1 MSLRDLAFAG
11 RTLRKSPVFA
21 LTAAL
26 TIALG
31 VGASTA
37 IFSVTNAVLLRPLPY
52 QNPHELVIVPTDM
65 RNRGVKDFPF
75 SNANFID
82 LREATKNEFQGLAG
96 VFTFPFTLTGEDG
109 MPELVHMGIV
119 TTNYFQLVGARIAFG
134 RDFSDQDG
142 QPQPPPPAP
151 GTQLA
156 TPPPAPADYGDHS
169 YEYFQRRFGSNPA
182 VLGQSLNK
190 GKPFS

>member
-1 MSLRDLAFAG
+1 MSLHDLAFAG

-52 QNPHELVIVPTDM
+52 KDADQLVIIPTDM

-109 MPELVHMGIV
+109 MPERVHMGFV

-134 RDFSDQDG
+134 RDFSDDDA

-156 TPPPAPADYGDHS
+156 TPHS
-169 YEYFQRRFGSNPA
+169 ACRLWRSLVTNTSSAGSARIRRYSAN
-182 VLGQSLNK
+182 L
-190 GKPFS
+190 

>member
-52 QNPHELVIVPTDM
+52 QNPDQLVIIPTDM

-82 LREATKNEFQGLAG
+82 LRQATKAACMASGK
-96 VFTFPFTLTGEDG
+96 PR
-109 MPELVHMGIV
+109 PYRSPSRGIV
-119 TTNYFQLVGARIAFG
+119 VFSAGSKLVPRPLGG
-134 RDFSDQDG
+134 R
-142 QPQPPPPAP
+142 PAAIYSRP
-151 GTQLA
+151 GI
-156 TPPPAPADYGDHS
+156 GRS
-169 YEYFQRRFGSNPA
+169 FR
-182 VLGQSLNK
+182 
-190 GKPFS
+190 